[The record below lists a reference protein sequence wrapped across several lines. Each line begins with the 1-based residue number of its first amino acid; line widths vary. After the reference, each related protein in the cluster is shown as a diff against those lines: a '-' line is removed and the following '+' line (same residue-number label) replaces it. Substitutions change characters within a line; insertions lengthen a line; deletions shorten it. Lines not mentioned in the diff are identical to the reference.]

1 MIYSNLPPAT
11 ATESSSDLTNKA
23 LSQYNDVPV
32 ELDHNVMTAMIG
44 MLENRGFS
52 IDSAESISITVM
64 IQARRDGYNPM
75 TVLES
80 MKKLGENDLSQLLS
94 EILNYNRL
102 KTSVLGSVQKI
113 TPVDNVKRNIVA

>member
-52 IDSAESISITVM
+52 NDSAESISITIM
-64 IQARRDGYNPM
+64 IQARRDGYNPI

-102 KTSVLGSVQKI
+102 KTSVLGSVQQI

>member
-11 ATESSSDLTNKA
+11 ATASSSDATNKA
-23 LSQYNDVPV
+23 FNQYNDIPI
-32 ELDHNVMTAMIG
+32 ELDQNVLTAMVG

-52 IDSAESISITVM
+52 KDSAESISITIM
-64 IQARRDGYNPM
+64 IQAKRDSYNPI

-80 MKKLGENDLSQLLS
+80 MKKLNENDLSQLLS

-113 TPVDNVKRNIVA
+113 TLVDNVQRNIVA

>member
-11 ATESSSDLTNKA
+11 ATASSSDATNKA
-23 LSQYNDVPV
+23 LLQYNDVPV
-32 ELDHNVMTAMIG
+32 ELDQNVLTAMVG

-52 IDSAESISITVM
+52 KDSAESISITVM

-80 MKKLGENDLSQLLS
+80 MKKLNENDLSQLLS

-113 TPVDNVKRNIVA
+113 TPVENVKRNIVA

>member
-1 MIYSNLPPAT
+1 
-11 ATESSSDLTNKA
+11 
-23 LSQYNDVPV
+23 
-32 ELDHNVMTAMIG
+32 MTAMIG

-52 IDSAESISITVM
+52 SDSAESISITVM

>member
-11 ATESSSDLTNKA
+11 ATASSSDLTNKA
-23 LSQYNDVPV
+23 LSQYNDVPI

-52 IDSAESISITVM
+52 SDSAESISITVM
-64 IQARRDGYNPM
+64 VQARRDGYNPM

>member
-11 ATESSSDLTNKA
+11 ATKSSSDLTNKA

-52 IDSAESISITVM
+52 SDSAESISITVM

-75 TVLES
+75 TILES
-80 MKKLGENDLSQLLS
+80 MKKLDENDLSQLLS

>member
-11 ATESSSDLTNKA
+11 ATKSSSDLTNKA

-52 IDSAESISITVM
+52 SDSAESISITVM

-75 TVLES
+75 TILES

-102 KTSVLGSVQKI
+102 KTSVLGSVQQI

>member
-1 MIYSNLPPAT
+1 MIYSNLPPAS

-23 LSQYNDVPV
+23 LSHYNDVPV

-52 IDSAESISITVM
+52 NDSAESISITIM
-64 IQARRDGYNPM
+64 IQARRDGYNPI

-102 KTSVLGSVQKI
+102 KTSVLGSVQQI

>member
-11 ATESSSDLTNKA
+11 AAESSSDLTNKA

-52 IDSAESISITVM
+52 SDSAESISITVM

-75 TVLES
+75 TILES

>member
-52 IDSAESISITVM
+52 SDSAESISITVM